1 MDINKRLYT
10 YNAFDGQ
17 PEFLVRCSFSFYT
30 CNGTLAVCIYRKP
43 HHSFYQAKD
52 IYKLCCE
59 PYAKITTNIPA
70 SILLDYDEQF
80 VNENKMP
87 EVGAWLVVNDIA
99 KPTGKYL
106 VTEAGILEAFRF
118 NLPKNV
124 YMEIK
129 NMRARMNTQPPSLS
143 TAEIPVN

>member
-1 MDINKRLYT
+1 
-10 YNAFDGQ
+10 
-17 PEFLVRCSFSFYT
+17 
-30 CNGTLAVCIYRKP
+30 
-43 HHSFYQAKD
+43 
-52 IYKLCCE
+52 
-59 PYAKITTNIPA
+59 
-70 SILLDYDEQF
+70 
-80 VNENKMP
+80 MP

-129 NMRARMNTQPPSLS
+129 NMRARMNTLPPSLS
-143 TAEIPVN
+143 TAEIPVK